1 MVRLKYKRKW
11 KQGQVH
17 LQPLRTR
24 HQCHVQLVLQ
34 ILLVRVKYKRNW
46 KRVQGTNATD
56 NTTLKKRKREKL
68 KNKDPDSGD
77 NLSNHES
84 TQEGLC
90 TTKVLELKSDET
102 VSAKTAT
109 PDANVVSDADHSE
122 FANGKT
128 GEGFSTNESTH
139 EVLRTEKFLEL
150 KSDETVSVKT
160 ATPDANMVSKENHSE
175 VSIGKTGEGL
185 NTKESTQEGSST
197 TKVLE
202 LKKDETLSAK
212 TATPDAN
219 MVAKEQV
226 QTEVANGRTG
236 ESEKTNNGNNP
247 PMLTKS
253 QKRNRR
259 NALKK
264 KPYPDSVGTS
274 ETVDNKTS
282 MSSPAG
288 TTNLNGNV
296 EVQKKMETS
305 PGTNA
310 TDNTT
315 LKKIKRE
322 KMENNNPD
330 TGDNSSTH
338 QSTQEG
344 LGTTKVLEVKGDKT
358 VLAITATIDANVASK
373 EDHSEVAIGETGE
386 SETTN
391 LNVSGKEKRKR
402 KPKSNDKK
410 PILGEILD
418 PVYLQNLEA
427 SKHNL
432 VSNEQKRQKI
442 NDNSA
447 LGDILSTCENTSKVL
462 QAVSADV
469 SQGEEHMKDANVNDV
484 GKEETELKVPDK
496 KLIILDV
503 NGLLADVVS
512 DLPDDIIADKYIT
525 RRAIFK
531 RPYVDEFLSF
541 CFERFHVGIWSSR
554 FMRNLVPVVNFLL
567 GDLKKQLL
575 FLWDGCKCTD
585 SGVGTLDV
593 QYKNVVVKDLRK
605 IWDEDGPNNKWVKGT
620 FNESNTLLVD
630 DSPYKGLLNPKYTG
644 IFPAS
649 YSYMHS
655 DDNLLGLNGELQ
667 TYLEGLA
674 AADDVKTYVEQHP
687 FGQGVIDEQSPDW
700 VFYSSLIERLNNKP
714 FMERLEKEN
723 KWKRRRCC

>member
-1 MVRLKYKRKW
+1 MISAKTATPDANMVPKE
-11 KQGQVH
+11 QVH
-17 LQPLRTR
+17 TEVFSGRTGESEATNNGNDPPLLTKSQKKNRRKALKKKLYANLGFLERREGAENPNSVGPSATVDNKTSMSSPAGTTNLIGKGE
-24 HQCHVQLVLQ
+24 VQKKLETSS
-34 ILLVRVKYKRNW
+34 
-46 KRVQGTNATD
+46 GTNATY

-68 KNKDPDSGD
+68 KNNDPDSGG

-102 VSAKTAT
+102 VSAKTA
-109 PDANVVSDADHSE
+109 PPNANMVSDADHSE
-122 FANGKT
+122 VATGKT
-128 GEGFSTNESTH
+128 GEGFNTNESTQ
-139 EVLRTEKFLEL
+139 EVLRTTKILEL
-150 KSDETVSVKT
+150 KSDETVLVES
-160 ATPDANMVSKENHSE
+160 ATPDANMASKENNSE
-175 VSIGKTGEGL
+175 VSIGKTG
-185 NTKESTQEGSST
+185 TQEGSST

-202 LKKDETLSAK
+202 LKKDEMISAK

-236 ESEKTNNGNNP
+236 ESETTNNGNNP

-253 QKRNRR
+253 QKKNRR
-259 NALKK
+259 KALKK

-274 ETVDNKTS
+274 AIVDNKPS

-305 PGTNA
+305 SGTNA

-315 LKKIKRE
+315 LKKIKRQ
-322 KMENNNPD
+322 KMENINPD
-330 TGDNSSTH
+330 SGDNISTH
-338 QSTQEG
+338 ESTQER
-344 LGTTKVLEVKGDKT
+344 LGTNKVLEVKDDET
-358 VLAITATIDANVASK
+358 VL
-373 EDHSEVAIGETGE
+373 
-386 SETTN
+386 
-391 LNVSGKEKRKR
+391 
-402 KPKSNDKK
+402 
-410 PILGEILD
+410 
-418 PVYLQNLEA
+418 
-427 SKHNL
+427 
-432 VSNEQKRQKI
+432 
-442 NDNSA
+442 
-447 LGDILSTCENTSKVL
+447 
-462 QAVSADV
+462 AVSADV

-484 GKEETELKVPDK
+484 GKEETEPKVQEK

-503 NGLLADVVS
+503 NGLLADIVF

-575 FLWDGCKCTD
+575 FLWDGCNCTD

-593 QYKNVVVKDLRK
+593 QYKNIVVKDLRK

-620 FNESNTLLVD
+620 FTESNTLLVD

-655 DDNLLGLNGELQ
+655 DDNLLGPKGELR
-667 TYLEGLA
+667 TYLEGLV
-674 AADDVKTYVEQHP
+674 AADDVRTYVAQHP
-687 FGQGVIDEQSPDW
+687 FGQGAIDEQSPQW
-700 VFYSSLIERLNNKP
+700 EFYSSVLERLNDETL
-714 FMERLEKEN
+714 MERLLKKN
-723 KWKRRRCC
+723 QWKIKKCRHGKQKPKRLSGKGQL